1 MEANPFKL
9 EVCIDTP
16 EGLQACQNGVDTIEL
31 CSALAVGGLTP
42 SAGQI
47 SLARTSFVPVHAI
60 IRPRAGN
67 FIYSPHEID
76 VALGDIDA
84 VKSAK
89 LDGIVIGAST
99 AEAMLDLPVLNKM
112 IAASGS
118 LIRTLHRVIDTLDDP
133 FVALDQAIDLGF
145 SRILTSGSS
154 FNAQDGMACLRKL
167 QERARGRIEI
177 VAGSGVNARNILEI
191 GRATG
196 VRSFH
201 ASCSSPVEQDKTTVG
216 FGFAPEF
223 MNKTDPQKIKQ
234 LRSVLDAAA

>member
-1 MEANPFKL
+1 MKSTPFKL

-16 EGLQACQNGVDTIEL
+16 DGLQACQNGVDTIEL

-47 SLARTSFVPVHAI
+47 SLARTSFVPVHAM

-67 FIYSPHEID
+67 FIYLPHEID

-89 LDGIVIGAST
+89 LAGIVIGAST

-191 GRATG
+191 GNATG

-201 ASCSSPVEQDKTTVG
+201 ASCRSPVEQDKITVG

-234 LRSVLDAAA
+234 LRSVLVAAA